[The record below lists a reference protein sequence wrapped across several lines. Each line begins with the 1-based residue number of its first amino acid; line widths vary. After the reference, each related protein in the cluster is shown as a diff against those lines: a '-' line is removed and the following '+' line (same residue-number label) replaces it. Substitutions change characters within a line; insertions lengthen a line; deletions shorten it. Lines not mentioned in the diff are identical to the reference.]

1 MLSASVLLAAV
12 PAARAS
18 DFGITGLI
26 DTPTARMRNEGELT
40 LSYASQKIVDIYA
53 ITYQPTDWLET
64 SFRYSIFN
72 PYDEPGS
79 RDDLKDRSFEA
90 KLRLFREDPHGLMP
104 ALAVGSRDLLG
115 TGVWS
120 SEYLVASKRIGPL
133 DLSLGMGW
141 GRFAD
146 RDVARNPFT
155 YLGESFETR
164 DAETGRGGEFSVDNY
179 FAGKRVGAFGGARY
193 SIDRFNLDLVAEYN
207 SDEYRRE
214 TRLGSIDEVDPW
226 SFGVEWEPYD
236 DLVVSASWQQGD
248 QFALRITA
256 SLDTMGATARKA
268 PNGFGARGTEPAKS
282 RRLPAATSWY
292 RRLTIEGQDSGV
304 LIRSA
309 HRLDDSTLN
318 IVYSNHAYEY
328 EADAI
333 QRVLALVEQYAPRE
347 TGRVIATGQ
356 TAEVATHSISYQ
368 RDGQAAWARRV
379 ELPDDARDVV
389 VIPPLRVDDPEFE
402 SRFRYPNGV
411 LNFNLGARTYLFDPD
426 DPLKAQLF
434 ARVSADADLG
444 HGFGLSASWV
454 QNIFNEFDEIER
466 ASNSILPR
474 VRSDVVRY
482 LQEGESGLDRAMVM
496 KRGQISDEVYYI
508 AFAGILEEMYG
519 GFGGEV
525 LYRPFGSRFAFGA
538 NVLAVR
544 QRDFDKR
551 LGFRDYET
559 VTGHLSAYWASP
571 IHDFDV
577 IVHAG
582 RYLAEDWGATLELQ
596 KRFANGWS
604 IGAFATLT
612 DVPFDDFGEG
622 SFDKGLVFRIP
633 FNPFSGRNTQST
645 YKLVMRPIQRDG
657 GQRIESWGTSLW
669 ETHRRTQYDH
679 LTENRARMIP

>member
-1 MLSASVLLAAV
+1 MLFAV
-12 PAARAS
+12 TPLARAS
-18 DFGITGLI
+18 DFGVVGLI
-26 DTPTARMRNEGELT
+26 DTPSARMRDEGELT
-40 LSYASQKIVDIYA
+40 LSWASQTIVDIYA
-53 ITYQPTDWLET
+53 ITYQPTNWLET

-79 RDDLKDRSFEA
+79 TDDLKDRSFEA
-90 KLRLFREDPHGLMP
+90 KLRLLREDPDGLRP
-104 ALAVGSRDLLG
+104 AVAVGVRDLLG

-120 SEYLVASKRIGPL
+120 GEYLVANKQIGPV

-155 YLGESFETR
+155 YVGDSFEQR
-164 DAETGRGGEFSVDNY
+164 DPDFGLGGDFSFDSY
-179 FAGKRVGAFGGARY
+179 FSGPRVGAFGGVRY
-193 SIDRFNLDLVAEYN
+193 SIERWNLDLIAEYN
-207 SDEYRRE
+207 SDAYRRE
-214 TRLGSIDEVDPW
+214 TNFGSIDEADPW
-226 SFGVEWEPYD
+226 SFGVEWEPSE
-236 DLVVSASWQQGD
+236 DLIVSASWQQGD
-248 QFALRITA
+248 QFALRISA
-256 SLDTMGATARKA
+256 SVDTMGATARKA
-268 PNGFGARGTEPAKS
+268 PNGFGARGSDAVEA
-282 RRLPAATSWY
+282 RELPARTSWY
-292 RRLTIEGQDSGV
+292 RRLTLDGQDSGV

-347 TGRVIATGQ
+347 TRRVIATGQ
-356 TAEVATHSISYQ
+356 TAEVKTHSVSYV
-368 RDGQAAWARRV
+368 REGQMEWARRL
-379 ELPDDARDVV
+379 ELSDEAREVV
-389 VIPPLRVDDPEFE
+389 VLPPLAVDDPEYE
-402 SRFRYPNGV
+402 TRFRYPNGM
-411 LNFNLGARTYLFDPD
+411 LNFNVAARTYLFDPD
-426 DPLKAQLF
+426 DPLKVQLF
-434 ARVSADADLG
+434 ARVSGDVDLG
-444 HGFGLSASWV
+444 HGFGLTASWV
-454 QNIFNEFDEIER
+454 QNIYSEFDEITR
-466 ASNSILPR
+466 TSNSTLPR

-482 LQEGESGLDRAMVM
+482 LQEGESGLDRAMVTR
-496 KRGQISDEVYYI
+496 RGQLSDEVYYI
-508 AFAGILEEMYG
+508 GFAGILEEMYG

-538 NVLAVR
+538 NVMAVR

-571 IHDFDV
+571 FYDFDV
-577 IVHAG
+577 ILHAG
-582 RYLAEDWGATLELQ
+582 RYLAKDWGATLELQ

-612 DVPFDDFGEG
+612 DVPFDEFGEG
-622 SFDKGLVFRIP
+622 SFDKGLIFRVP
-633 FNPFSGRNTQST
+633 FNPFTGRNTQAS
-645 YKLVMRPIQRDG
+645 YKLLMRPIQRDG

-679 LTENRARMIP
+679 LTENRSRMIP